1 MRKHKAIRTEVYSK
15 NGQGQSIA
23 DEKICRYLLEMA
35 RCKIKNLLQQMKSF
49 SQTECGAGS
58 SLAISHVFGA
68 MRQKAQLL
76 RN

>member
-1 MRKHKAIRTEVYSK
+1 MKRYNSATRLRQLTRV
-15 NGQGQSIA
+15 
-23 DEKICRYLLEMA
+23 EKICRYLLEMA

-49 SQTECGAGS
+49 SQTECGAGTG
-58 SLAISHVFGA
+58 LALSHVFGA